1 MAVKIPAGML
11 SLLQKKPEVKDD
23 SSSKTQ
29 APVQA
34 APAQVAS
41 PLSNPVPTVQG
52 STVDGGV
59 TEGARSTDLAHTQ
72 VVGDAGVNTAS
83 EAEKTPAQKF
93 RESLNHL
100 DSLLTKDFDAVSL
113 ALSRDVVKRVM
124 IELRTFP
131 EFNGIVQDNDVKNI
145 FIFLRRAVEG
155 AKESGTEKKDKKV
168 AKAKKAGAIVVNVP
182 DSLEMLGNFDTSKL
196 EAILGIGKKK

>member
-1 MAVKIPAGML
+1 MAVKIPVGML

-23 SSSKTQ
+23 SSSKAQ
-29 APVQA
+29 APVA
-34 APAQVAS
+34 KAHEPVAS
-41 PLSNPVPTVQG
+41 PLSNPVPSVTG
-52 STVDGGV
+52 SAVDGG
-59 TEGARSTDLAHTQ
+59 TAQGARPADVVSTQ
-72 VVGDAGVNTAS
+72 VVGDAGVSAAS

-93 RESLNHL
+93 RESLDQL